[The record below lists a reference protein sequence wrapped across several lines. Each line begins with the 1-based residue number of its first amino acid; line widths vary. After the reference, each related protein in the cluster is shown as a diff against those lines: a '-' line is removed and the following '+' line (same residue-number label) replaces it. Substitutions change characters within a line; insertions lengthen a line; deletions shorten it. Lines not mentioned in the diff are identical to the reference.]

1 VNVSSRRRL
10 VVLYALAAAML
21 VSLGGRLYYL
31 QVMNNTSFTKLAEQN
46 QTRDV
51 IVPAVRGQIL
61 DDVGNQLITNKT
73 ALVVSVDMM
82 TLNQEPGGAAPVL
95 RRLAPLLGMSYTKLS
110 EQTRLCTKGVPQPCW
125 AGSPYQPIP
134 VDQNVSD
141 QVALQ
146 VMEEQKAFPGV
157 TAQVQPVINYPAPY
171 GANPAQV
178 LGYLQPITPQEI
190 ASRHLPVT
198 GFSGVDLVGQAGL
211 EAQYDSQLRGQAG
224 TQVVSVNAAG
234 DVTGTV
240 SQTQPTTGD
249 DLATSIN
256 AQIQAD
262 VQNALA
268 GAIHRSRA
276 AGNAANQ
283 GAAVVMTTTGRVVA
297 MASYPDYNPGVW
309 TGGISQQEFNDLFGT
324 KDGEPII
331 NWAAQGQYAPGS
343 TFKVTTTAAAVANG
357 YPLDGLYSCP
367 ASFSIGSQKYLN
379 DGNPNLGDMTFAT
392 ALIQSCDTVYY
403 QLGYNL
409 YLGDNPK
416 ANNSTGPNAPIQKTQ
431 KMELAWGFG
440 QSTGVDLPAESDGS
454 IPTRQW
460 LYYLWKDNAHTGQNW
475 CKYGKQNGSYIQQIE
490 YQDCQNGWQW
500 EPGQAAIAAIGQGYV
515 TVTPLQLANAYA
527 ALANGG
533 TLYSPRIG
541 EALISPT
548 TGQVVQKI
556 NPPVIRHLPV
566 SGNTLAY
573 IRNALAGV
581 VTQGT
586 AAGAFSGFPLN
597 QVCVA
602 GKTGTAQL
610 FGKNATSVFA
620 SFAPCNHPKYVVVV
634 MVPDSGYGADVA
646 APAVRQIWDSIYGL
660 EGHQAALPGGQLPS
674 SPPQITSSGT
684 IQAPAG
690 YTREP

>member
-1 VNVSSRRRL
+1 MNVSSRRRL
-10 VVLYALAAAML
+10 VVLYVLAAAML
-21 VSLGGRLYYL
+21 ISLGGRLYYL
-31 QVMNNTSFTKLAEQN
+31 QVINNTSFTKLAEQN

-61 DDVGNQLITNKT
+61 DDVGNQLVTNQT

-82 TLNQEPGGAAPVL
+82 TLNQQPGGAPPVL
-95 RRLAPLLGMSYTKLS
+95 KRLAPLLGMSYTKLS
-110 EQTRLCTKGVPQPCW
+110 DETRLCTKGVPQPCW

-134 VDQNVSD
+134 VDQHVSA

-146 VMEEQKAFPGV
+146 VMEEQKEFPGV
-157 TAQVQPVINYPAPY
+157 TAQVQPVIEYPEPD

-211 EAQYDSQLRGQAG
+211 EAQYDSQLRGKAG
-224 TQVVSVNAAG
+224 AQVVSVNAAG

-240 SQTQPTTGD
+240 GQTSPVTGD
-249 DLATSIN
+249 DLVTSIN

-262 VQNALA
+262 VQNALN
-268 GAIHRSRA
+268 GAIKRSRA
-276 AGNAANQ
+276 SGNAANQ

-297 MASYPDYNPGVW
+297 MASYPDYNPSVW
-309 TGGISQQEFNDLFGT
+309 TGGISQQEFNNLFGT

-343 TFKVTTTAAAVANG
+343 TFKVTSTAAAVADG

-367 ASFSIGSQKYLN
+367 ASFSIGSQKFLN
-379 DGNPNLGDMTFAT
+379 DGNPNLGDMTFST

-403 QLGYNL
+403 QLGYDM
-409 YLGDNPK
+409 YLNDNPK
-416 ANNSTGPNAPIQKTQ
+416 ANQSTGPNAPTQKMQ

-440 QSTGVDLPAESDGS
+440 NGTGIDLPAESAGS

-475 CKYGKQNGSYIQQIE
+475 CKYGKQNGSYVQQIE

-515 TVTPLQLANAYA
+515 TVTPLQLANAYT

-541 EALISPT
+541 EALLSPT

-586 AAGAFSGFPLN
+586 AAGAFGGFPLN

-620 SFAPCNHPKYVVVV
+620 SFAPCDNPKYVVVV
-634 MVPDSGYGADVA
+634 MVPNSGYGADVA
-646 APAVRQIWDSIYGL
+646 APAVRQIWDGIYGL
-660 EGHQAALPGGQLPS
+660 EGHKAAVPSGHLPS
-674 SPPQITSSGT
+674 ALPQITSTGA
-684 IQAPAG
+684 IAAPAG